1 MRLAL
6 TIGDLSGKGGRRR
19 RAFDRLMSGLI
30 YGAVVAA
37 IVPLVAIVGEVVIQG
52 LPQINWE
59 FLTALPRPPT
69 IPGGG
74 IFNAIEGSTIMVGL
88 AALIAV
94 PLGVGAGIYFSEWP
108 ESRLSF
114 LSSFTN
120 DVLAEFPTI
129 TLGIFVYLVVV
140 LTTHTFSAIAGAI
153 ALSIVMIPIVA
164 RTTEES
170 LKLVPHTLREASMAL
185 GIPRWKTVI
194 RIVISTGKT
203 GLATG
208 ILLSVA
214 RAAGETAPLVVTA
227 LWSVYPVTNLWGPT
241 GSIPYLIFYYG
252 LSPYQTWHGY
262 AWGGAFLLVV
272 FMLGLNLSVKLLIG
286 RKFAGIRAEI

>member
-1 MRLAL
+1 M

>member
-1 MRLAL
+1 VRLAL

>member
-1 MRLAL
+1 L

>member
-1 MRLAL
+1 M

-140 LTTHTFSAIAGAI
+140 LSTHTFSAIAGAI